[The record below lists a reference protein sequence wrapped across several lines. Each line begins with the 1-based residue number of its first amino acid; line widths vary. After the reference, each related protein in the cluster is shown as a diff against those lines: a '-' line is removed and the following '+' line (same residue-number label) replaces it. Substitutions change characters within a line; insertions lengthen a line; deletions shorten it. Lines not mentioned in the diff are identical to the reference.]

1 MYLTWS
7 SCASRAGGKM
17 QAEAQLCI
25 VLYTSE
31 ADIDEVGRALDEC
44 SIYLQHPQYCDRNV
58 PHRNPHR
65 LCQPGDPIRM
75 TFSLHDQLLGN
86 TLESYQNPAD
96 ILADLETQEELSEAL
111 SPSGLKTVLLG
122 HQKQALTFMHRRE
135 RCSCRQAQD
144 SEIWSVLSGSNGCA
158 RYVNNIT
165 GEESICRPHDSFG
178 GIIADVMGLG
188 KTLTAIA
195 LVASDKDALN
205 ASFVGSDVT
214 TTLVVVRAP
223 LLQTW
228 ATQLPHDIRVQ
239 KSATFQAVA
248 ALESHARWA
257 ISGTPIQNRL
267 LDLSS
272 LFEFLRLPLSVE
284 HGTFQELTNHLISRY
299 GQQGA
304 IQKLRQL
311 IQCVML
317 RRSLAKVTLPERQD
331 MVCRLEFGPKEARL
345 YQALKTSTL
354 ERDSE
359 DGDRWSASCTTFQM
373 FTQLRMVCNLGILHE
388 LRAPKQDSMDYETW
402 TPKRSREVFSD
413 LVAAG
418 KAFCS
423 VCRSDLGM
431 ATTDAADNVSLDSGR
446 PLIFPCQWLICST
459 CQSNSKCCTCCN
471 QQSHL
476 GTEVSVLLEA
486 AANKK
491 LALNKDNM
499 PTKIQALLNDLA
511 VHSRDEKSI
520 VLSFWTSTLDVI
532 EQALDNKNIRCVR
545 FDGTVPLAKRNKN
558 ISTFSKDPSI
568 RVMLLTISC
577 GAVGLDL
584 TAASRAYLM
593 EPQWNP
599 SVEQQ
604 ALARVHRMGQTRPV
618 TTIRYIMKDT
628 LEEHVLKV
636 QHDKQM
642 LSQLLLSE
650 TNEKSSIGHE
660 ELLKSML

>member
-1 MYLTWS
+1 MHLNWA
-7 SCASRAGGKM
+7 SCASRAGTRT
-17 QAEAQLCI
+17 QPEAQLCI

-44 SIYLQHPQYCDRNV
+44 HIYLQDPQYCDRNV
-58 PHRNPHR
+58 PYRNPHR
-65 LCQPGDPIRM
+65 LFQPGDTIRT
-75 TFSLHDQLLGN
+75 TFSLHDQLPGN

-111 SPSGLKTVLLG
+111 SPPGLKTGLLS

-135 RCSCRQAQD
+135 RRLCRQAQGSD
-144 SEIWSVLSGSNGCA
+144 IWSLLSDSDGRA
-158 RYVNNIT
+158 KYVNNIT

-205 ASFVGSDVT
+205 ASFVGSGVT

-228 ATQLPHDIRVQ
+228 ATQLRQHLEQGAISWCFHHGREKVTSEERIACQDLILTTYQTLLREYRNNGTAKSPIFRVNWKRIILDEAHDIRVQ

-248 ALESHARWA
+248 ALEAHARWA

-272 LFEFLRLPLSVE
+272 LFVFLRSPLSME
-284 HGTFQELTNHLISRY
+284 HSTFQELTNHLVSRH
-299 GQQGA
+299 GQRGA
-304 IQKLRQL
+304 VQKLRQL

-331 MVCRLEFGPKEARL
+331 MVCRLEFGPKEAQL

-354 ERDSE
+354 SRGSE

-373 FTQLRMVCNLGILHE
+373 FTQLRMVCNLGVLHE
-388 LRAPKQDSMDYETW
+388 LRAPKQDSMDPETW
-402 TPKRSREVFSD
+402 PSKRSHEVFSD

-423 VCRSDLGM
+423 VCRSDLGV

-446 PLIFPCQWLICST
+446 PLIFPCQ
-459 CQSNSKCCTCCN
+459 
-471 QQSHL
+471 
-476 GTEVSVLLEA
+476 
-486 AANKK
+486 
-491 LALNKDNM
+491 
-499 PTKIQALLNDLA
+499 
-511 VHSRDEKSI
+511 
-520 VLSFWTSTLDVI
+520 
-532 EQALDNKNIRCVR
+532 
-545 FDGTVPLAKRNKN
+545 
-558 ISTFSKDPSI
+558 
-568 RVMLLTISC
+568 
-577 GAVGLDL
+577 
-584 TAASRAYLM
+584 
-593 EPQWNP
+593 
-599 SVEQQ
+599 
-604 ALARVHRMGQTRPV
+604 
-618 TTIRYIMKDT
+618 
-628 LEEHVLKV
+628 
-636 QHDKQM
+636 
-642 LSQLLLSE
+642 
-650 TNEKSSIGHE
+650 
-660 ELLKSML
+660 